1 MGFADAVES
10 IPARKDS
17 RMRKTLAAAATAL
30 LLVAGF
36 AAGAALGSPGVAAAD
51 TADDVATEAPAGP
64 IEDVLAGLVTDGVLT
79 QDQAQAV
86 ADALHERYGDRPLW
100 RGHRAGGNLQVAADA
115 IGIDPADLLT
125 ALRDGQTVAEVA
137 AEHGVAVEDVVNA
150 IVADANEH
158 IETAVENGHITSDR
172 ADELKAE
179 LADRVEAFVN
189 RDTPLLDAVQG
200 RRGGHGFR
208 PFGTGNADDP
218 ATEPTGL
225 GV

>member
-1 MGFADAVES
+1 MRFTDAAES

-51 TADDVATEAPAGP
+51 TADDVATEAQVGP
-64 IEDVLAGLVTDGVLT
+64 IEDVLAGLVTGGVIT

-86 ADALHERYGDRPLW
+86 ADALHARFGAQPGW
-100 RGHRAGGNLQVAADA
+100 HGHRAGGNIQVAADT
-115 IGIDPADLLT
+115 IGIDAADLLT

-137 AEHGVAVEDVVNA
+137 ADHGVAVADVVDA
-150 IVADANEH
+150 IVADANDH
-158 IETAVENGHITSDR
+158 IDQAVENGRITSDR
-172 ADELKAE
+172 ADELKTE
-179 LADRVEAFVN
+179 LATRVEAFVN
-189 RDTPLLDAVQG
+189 GDTPLHDTFQG

-208 PFGTGNADDP
+208 PFGTGNAGDP
-218 ATEPTGL
+218 APELSGL